1 MIRKPGEYIIKK
13 NEHMRG
19 GDGVV
24 EITNFVSPG
33 EINDKGRLFGKIT
46 LKPGCSIGWHV
57 HEGESEIFH
66 ILEGTA
72 EYNDNG
78 EIRTVTAGDST
89 ICPAGSGHGIANK
102 SDKVVSLVA
111 LIVYT

>member
-1 MIRKPGEYIIKK
+1 MIRKPDEYTVKQ

-24 EITNFVSPG
+24 EVASFATPDEMNG
-33 EINDKGRLFGKIT
+33 KGRLFAKIT
-46 LKPGCSIGWHV
+46 IKPGCSIGWHV
-57 HEGESEIFH
+57 HEGESEIFY
-66 ILEGTA
+66 IIEGTA

-78 EIRTVTAGDST
+78 ETRTVTAGDST

-102 SDKVVSLVA
+102 SDKTVSLIA
-111 LIVYT
+111 LIVYA